1 MRGRLAAE
9 RLPARVPGRP
19 RHALQRQRAL
29 HKQRRHGVC
38 DATGTC
44 QCEVGWSGTACNIL
58 DEWVVACLVILGLG
72 ICTTATFLMRWQYHA
87 RQRSR
92 RRARREVRQKRQG
105 RVLRV
110 TGKRTGGYTVQAPG
124 ELAGQM

>member
-1 MRGRLAAE
+1 MC
-9 RLPARVPGRP
+9 PGGP
-19 RHALQRQRAL
+19 SVTNICS
-29 HKQRRHGVC
+29 RHGVC